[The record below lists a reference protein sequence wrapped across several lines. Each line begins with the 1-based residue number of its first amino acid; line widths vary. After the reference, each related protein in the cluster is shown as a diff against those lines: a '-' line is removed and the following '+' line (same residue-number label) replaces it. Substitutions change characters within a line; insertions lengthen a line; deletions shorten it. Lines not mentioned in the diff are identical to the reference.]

1 MSSAMYTGVSGL
13 KSQQT
18 RLDVIGNNIANVN
31 TLGYKSQR
39 VTFSDIFSRMLQS
52 ATGPSRTSGR
62 GGINPMQVGYGSKV
76 NSIDTNM
83 STGSTQTTGDTR
95 DAMIGGDGFFIVKD
109 GNSGQYKFTRAGN
122 FSVDKEGNL
131 TVNGMKVC
139 GWQQYTT
146 DADGKINYNT
156 QTTVQPLNLYD
167 NGKLIMPPKGSTTGK
182 LSGNL
187 DPSKKAHGT
196 ALDNIGSVPATPDA
210 VTTMTVFDEQGNS
223 YDIQVKLSKCYT
235 DASTGGSAKGSVVL
249 DKNGYTVAAGT
260 NDKLKL
266 AVDGGAPIEITIPPG
281 KYESPA
287 AFVDAVNKA
296 ISGAPELAGKVKAEL
311 TADGKLSFAATST
324 GDNSGVVVSDGTP
337 PGALAAYIGTATNTP
352 GATRSGN
359 TSWFW
364 QAVSASGDVTVGA
377 PSSGYLEFDS
387 KGKLITNDP
396 AKFNPTPNLTLRTK
410 SGPLTLKM
418 DMSQIATYKNSDET
432 KVTAG
437 TDGYAAGK
445 LADFAIGNDGM
456 IIGMYSNNQ
465 KQPLGMLALAKFTN
479 PAGLEK
485 MGDNLYR
492 TTTNSGEFTGGVAP
506 GAEGTGGL
514 QGGALEGS
522 NVDLAEQFSD
532 MMVTSRSYQ
541 ANSKVITTADAMM
554 ETVINM
560 VRA

>member
-13 KSQQT
+13 KAQQT
-18 RLDVIGNNIANVN
+18 RLNVIGNNIANVN

-39 VTFSDIFSRMLQS
+39 TTFSDVFSHTLRS
-52 ATGPSRTSGR
+52 ATAPSRSSGR

-76 NSIDTNM
+76 SSIDTNM
-83 STGSTQTTGDTR
+83 STGSTQTTGDNR
-95 DAMIGGDGFFIVKD
+95 DAMINGDGFFIIKD

-122 FSVDKEGNL
+122 FSVDMEGNL

-146 DADGKINYNT
+146 DADGKITYNT
-156 QTTVQPLNLYD
+156 QTNIQPINLYEG
-167 NGKLIMPPKGSTTGK
+167 NTVMPPKGSTIGQ
-182 LSGNL
+182 LAGNL
-187 DPSKKAHGT
+187 DPSKKAHGA
-196 ALDNIGSVPATPDA
+196 ALDNIGSVPGTPDG
-210 VTTMTVFDEQGNS
+210 VTTMTVYDDQGNS
-223 YDIQVKLSKCYT
+223 YDIQVKFSKCYT
-235 DASTGGSAKGSVVL
+235 DASTSGTAKGSVAL
-249 DKNGYTVAAGT
+249 DKNGYTVTAGT

-266 AVDGGAPIEITIPPG
+266 AVDGGAQVEITIPPG
-281 KYESPA
+281 KYESPT
-287 AFVDAVNKA
+287 AFINAINTAVN
-296 ISGAPELAGKVKAEL
+296 GTPDLTGKVAAQL
-311 TADGKLSFAATST
+311 TSDGKLSFTST
-324 GDNSGVVVSDGTP
+324 ATGDSSTVAVSDGTP
-337 PGALAAYIGTATNTP
+337 PGALAAYIGTVTSDP
-352 GATRSGN
+352 GVTRSGN

-364 QAVSASGDVTVGA
+364 QAVSASGDITVGS
-377 PSSGYLEFDS
+377 PSNGYLKFDS
-387 KGKLITNDP
+387 RGKLITGD
-396 AKFNPTPNLTLRTK
+396 AKFNPTPNLALKTK
-410 SGPLTLKM
+410 SGPINLKL
-418 DMSQIATYKNSDET
+418 DMSQIATYKNSDDT

-445 LADFAIGNDGM
+445 LSDFAIGADGM
-456 IIGMYSNNQ
+456 VVGMYSNNQ
-465 KQPLGMLALAKFTN
+465 RQPLGMLALAKFTN

-485 MGDNLYR
+485 IGDNLYR

-532 MMVTSRSYQ
+532 MMIASRSYQ
-541 ANSKVITTADAMM
+541 ANSKVITTSDSLM